1 MPTTPTY
8 YVCFLKRFNNYFNR
22 IIKGFAALDEYK
34 AAAEAFYL
42 YDKTINYNPY
52 DNVSTELIMNDCP
65 FDPDY
70 ALILDSDLDIVAR
83 WFVLESVFTREK
95 QRKFTLRRD
104 VIYDNREALKQSP
117 IFIHK
122 AMLPETDPFIL
133 NSEGMSFNEIKTSET
148 LLKDKTGCAW
158 IIGYVA
164 KNLGAKKISAQ
175 AGEGTIA
182 DYVDFADI
190 ATAIGMSA
198 ADLAAICNFD
208 GSATVKTLFLN
219 KNVITYGVGPAA
231 GANIPFTNYE
241 VFAWF
246 SGDFSARGSRT
257 NGAVLSWEKIVYADI
272 NPANRLTFMDQLDSA
287 IIANRASLITSLK
300 TEVFNRQLLTQTQ
313 KNILISYE
321 GKTVKYNDVFYKFHL
336 ATEKDLT
343 LSSGYHVYN
352 YYTDFGSCFTAAA
365 SGLSGTLVS
374 NGEIRIQSQGTE
386 AALQLQEFSPDTKIP
401 AAEMDISSSRI
412 KVEEQAFDMFAIPYG
427 DLTIRYG
434 NNTSERFNSDLYVI
448 KKIIGQSLI
457 DLDANLYDIQLLP
470 YCPRQDIPVNSIH
483 ELDIQN
489 LTEHKDFD
497 YILVKDIPISGDI
510 DNRSYT
516 SYYTGAAA
524 PAGYKNVEIN
534 GILDNV
540 LASQI
545 QSLTYTVVAGES
557 LISDASLTTN
567 QVGDSLELLFNF
579 NMPAVN
585 DKDEVKII
593 IHYVYLYD
601 KKAGVI
607 LWNDS
612 ASFSLSLDYKLTM
625 TEGAK
630 IESQCNK
637 YRLCSPN
644 YQGSFDFNLAR
655 NGGAVNYFL
664 AECTYKPY
672 TPYIKVAPEF
682 SYLYG
687 VNYGDARGLICGGD
701 YSIPRFTSA
710 WETYELNN
718 KNYQNIFNREIQNL
732 DFEQSLAMRYQLIG
746 GSVGVL
752 DAGAKGAGTGAF
764 LGGGW
769 GALAGGVA
777 GTALSAVGMAADVDL
792 LGKKQR
798 EQKSLAID
806 KFNYQLGNIK
816 ALPYTLTKVGAFDI
830 NSKIFPFLEYYTCT
844 PEEKEALQNKI
855 QYESMTVMRIG
866 LVGTYFGAFSEP
878 RYFKG
883 ELIRNE
889 VIAEDNHIFEAL
901 YAELV
906 KGVYF

>member
-1 MPTTPTY
+1 MPISPIY
-8 YVCFLKRFNNYFNR
+8 YACFLKKFNNYFNR
-22 IIKGFAALDEYK
+22 IIKGYETLAEYQS
-34 AAAEAFYL
+34 AAADYFL
-42 YDKTINYNPY
+42 YDKPINYNPY
-52 DNVSTELIMNDCP
+52 DNVSTELIMNDCD

-70 ALILDSDLDIVAR
+70 VLILNSELSIVAR

-104 VIYDNREALKQSP
+104 VIYDNKEALKQSP
-117 IFIHK
+117 IFIQK
-122 AMLPETDPFIL
+122 AMLEETDPFIL

-164 KNLGAKKISAQ
+164 KSLGAKKISAQ
-175 AGEGTIA
+175 AGEGTIV

-198 ADLAAICNFD
+198 ADLAAVCNFD
-208 GSATVKTLFLN
+208 GSATNKTLFLN
-219 KNVITYGVGPAA
+219 KNLITYGTGPAA
-231 GANIPFTNYE
+231 GSNVPFTNRR
-241 VFAWF
+241 VHVVM
-246 SGDFSARGSRT
+246 SGDFSSFLSSQNPT
-257 NGAVLSWEKIVYADI
+257 VLSWEKIVYATV
-272 NPANRLTFMDQLDSA
+272 NPAVELQFENNLWNAFIT
-287 IIANRASLITSLK
+287 NKASLVSSLNND
-300 TEVFNRQLLTQTQ
+300 VFNRLILTEAQ

-321 GKTVKYNDVFYKFHL
+321 GKTVKYNDVFYKFHF
-336 ATEKDLT
+336 ASEKEIT

-352 YYTDFGSCFTAAA
+352 YYTAFGNCFTAAA

-374 NGEIRIQSQGTE
+374 NGEIQIQSKGTE
-386 AALQLQEFSPDTKIP
+386 AALQLQQFSPDTKIP
-401 AAEMDISSSRI
+401 AAEMNISSSRI

-434 NNTSERFNSDLYVI
+434 SNTPDRFTTDLYVI

-457 DLDANLYDIQLLP
+457 DLDTNLYDIQLLP
-470 YCPRQDIPVNSIH
+470 YCPRQDIPVNSNH
-483 ELDIQN
+483 ELDIRN
-489 LTEHKDFD
+489 LTENKDFD
-497 YILVKDIPISGDI
+497 YIVVKDIPVSGSI
-510 DNRSYT
+510 DDRDYT
-516 SYYTGAAA
+516 THYTGAAA
-524 PAGYKNVEIN
+524 PVGYKNVEFN
-534 GILDNV
+534 GILDDV

-545 QSLTYTVVAGES
+545 QSLTYTVIAGES

-567 QVGDSLELLFNF
+567 QVGQSLELLFNF
-579 NMPAVN
+579 NMPSAN

-593 IHYVYLYD
+593 IHYVYLDD
-601 KKAGVI
+601 KRAGVI

-612 ASFSLSLDYKLTM
+612 ASFSLSLDYQLTM

-655 NGGAVNYFL
+655 NGGKVNYFL

-687 VNYGDARGLICGGD
+687 VNFGDARGLICGGD
-701 YSIPRFTSA
+701 YSIPRFSSA
-710 WETYELNN
+710 WENYQLNN

-746 GSVGVL
+746 GSVEIL
-752 DAGAKGAGTGAF
+752 NAGAKGAGTGAF

-769 GALAGGVA
+769 GALAGGIA
-777 GTALSAVGMAADVDL
+777 GTALSAAGMAADVDL

-844 PEEKEALQNKI
+844 PEEKEALQSKI

-901 YAELV
+901 YAELL